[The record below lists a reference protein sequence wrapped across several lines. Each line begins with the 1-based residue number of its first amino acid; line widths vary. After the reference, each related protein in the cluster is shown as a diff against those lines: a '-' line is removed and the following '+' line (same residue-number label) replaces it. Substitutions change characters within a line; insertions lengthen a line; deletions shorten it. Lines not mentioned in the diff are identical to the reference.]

1 MVLLLDKLID
11 ECAFVGHAAEDV
23 GCFLRDAHGERVG
36 AASGRTA
43 GGKVRAGNF
52 VL

>member
-11 ECAFVGHAAEDV
+11 ECAFVSHPAEDV
-23 GCFLRDAHGERVG
+23 DGLLRDAHGERVG

-43 GGKVRAGNF
+43 RGKVRAGDF